1 MITVNG
7 KSVRLTKCNLIEYLK
22 EQGYHTQRVVAEL
35 NGKIIPKSEYENTA
49 LKEGDVLEVLS
60 FVGGG

>member
-7 KSVRLTKCNLIEYLK
+7 KSVQLTKCNLTEYLK
-22 EQGYHTQRVVAEL
+22 EQGYNTQRVVVEL
-35 NGKIIPKSEYENTA
+35 NGKIIPKKEYENTV
-49 LKEGDVLEVLS
+49 LKEDDVLEVLS

>member
-7 KSVRLTKCNLIEYLK
+7 KSVQLTKCNLTEDLK
-22 EQGYHTQRVVAEL
+22 EQGYNTQRVVVEL
-35 NGKIIPKSEYENTA
+35 NGKIIHKKEYENTV
-49 LKEGDVLEVLS
+49 LKEEDVLEVLS